1 MKHTK
6 IVFETK
12 KRTTSQGTTFS
23 DLANGDFFY
32 FGACFAISKTEKR
45 LRQKHDEGGYI
56 NVDSGV
62 LHTWHNNEQ
71 QVTILPRVTITI
83 EEEN

>member
-1 MKHTK
+1 MEHTK

-23 DLANGDFFY
+23 DLAYGDFFY
-32 FGACFAISKTEKR
+32 FAPYFATSETEKL

-56 NVDSGV
+56 NVNSGI
-62 LHTWHNNEQ
+62 LHKYSDNEQ
-71 QVTILPRVTITI
+71 QVTILPRVTITV